1 MGANP
6 SESVVN
12 RYSQSWDHPNLFVL
26 GTATYPTL
34 SGHNPTLTL
43 QALAYY
49 AADAI
54 VNRYIRNPGPL
65 RGQVAPRRP
74 A

>member
-1 MGANP
+1 VVADTLTGAP
-6 SESVVN
+6 DSASLSIFSASP
-12 RYSQSWDHPNLFVL
+12 RRGATRGRFPITC
-26 GTATYPTL
+26 TATFPTM

-49 AADAI
+49 AAEAI

-65 RGQVAPRRP
+65 V
-74 A
+74 